1 MRPIL
6 GPPIPGVNEEGASMN
21 SPDEHALGRNH
32 SGRNG
37 DPATTR
43 RRIRVALDLEP
54 GDLLIT
60 GGQVVNVF
68 NRRVEP
74 ADVVIADGR
83 IAGVGCY
90 SWRASQT
97 LSASGRVI
105 VPGLIDAHMHLES
118 TLLTPVELAKLI
130 VPMGTTA
137 VISDSHEVGNVM
149 GVRGID
155 MLASACEGL
164 PLDLFFM
171 ASSCVPATAWEDA
184 GASLGPAEV
193 KTLLS
198 RAHVLGLAE
207 VMDIPAVLA
216 GAQDVLEKVE
226 TALLA
231 GRVVDGHAAGL
242 SGRELIAYA
251 ATGIRSDHES
261 TTVEEARAR
270 CALGMLVQV
279 REGSSAQ
286 NLDALLPL
294 LAAGELDDSWCLVTD
309 DIFPDDLRRLG
320 HLDGLLRRVVAGG
333 VAPAAA
339 IRHATYVPARHYGL
353 VDRGAVAPG
362 YCADLVLVENLK
374 DFRVDTVIKDGKV
387 AARDGKCVDFG
398 PAPRLDRENTV
409 HLAALDERAFCVP
422 LSGET
427 CSVIEI
433 VPDQIIT
440 RRTSRSVRRVD
451 GLWAFDPER
460 DVLMIASIERHRAS
474 GRIGLGLVSGFG
486 LTREGAL
493 GSSVAHDSHNLV
505 IAGTNPRDMLVC
517 ARAMAEQGGGF
528 VAAASGHVQAI
539 LPLPIAGL
547 LSDSDADQVCRQLK
561 EVNHAAHE
569 LGCPLDAPFGTLSF
583 LALPV
588 IPELRITT
596 QGVFDVL
603 EQKFLKL

>member
-1 MRPIL
+1 MSSC
-6 GPPIPGVNEEGASMN
+6 ASGN
-21 SPDEHALGRNH
+21 LLAS
-32 SGRNG
+32 
-37 DPATTR
+37 R
-43 RRIRVALDLEP
+43 RRIRVALDQEP

-68 NRRVEP
+68 NRRIEP

-97 LSASGRVI
+97 ISAAGRVI
-105 VPGLIDAHMHLES
+105 LPGLIDAHMHLES
-118 TLLTPVELAKLI
+118 TLLTPAELARLI

-149 GVRGID
+149 GVRGMDI
-155 MLASACEGL
+155 LASACEGL

-184 GASLGPAEV
+184 GAHLGPGEV

-198 RAHVLGLAE
+198 RPRVLGLAE

-216 GAQDVLEKVE
+216 GGQDVLEKVQS
-226 TALLA
+226 ALDA
-231 GRVVDGHAAGL
+231 RRVVDGHAAGL

-251 ATGIRSDHES
+251 AAGIRSDHES
-261 TTVEEARAR
+261 TTVEDARAR

-286 NLDALLPL
+286 NLGALMPL

-309 DIFPDDLRRLG
+309 DIFPNDLRRHG

-333 VAPAAA
+333 VAPATAV
-339 IRHATYVPARHYGL
+339 RHASYVPARHYGL

-362 YCADLVLVENLK
+362 FCADLLLVDDLES
-374 DFRVDTVIKDGKV
+374 FRVNTVIKSGQV
-387 AARDGKCVDFG
+387 VARDGKCLESG
-398 PAPRLDRENTV
+398 PVPRLDHENTV
-409 HLAALDERAFCVP
+409 HLAPLDETAFR
-422 LSGET
+422 LSLKAET
-427 CSVIEI
+427 CPVIEI
-433 VPDQIIT
+433 VPDQIVT
-440 RRTSRSVRRVD
+440 RRTSRSVRLVD
-451 GLWAFDPER
+451 GHWAFDPER
-460 DVLMIASIERHRAS
+460 DVVLIASIERHRGS

-486 LTREGAL
+486 LTHDGAL

-505 IAGTNPRDMLVC
+505 IAGTNPHDMLVC
-517 ARAMAEQGGGF
+517 ARALAERGGGF
-528 VAAASGHVQAI
+528 VAAAAGRVQAI
-539 LPLPIAGL
+539 LPLPFAGL
-547 LSDSDADQVCRQLK
+547 LSLDSADQVCRELAL
-561 EVNHAAHE
+561 VNQAAHA

-603 EQKFLKL
+603 EQRFITL

>member
-1 MRPIL
+1 MSFL
-6 GPPIPGVNEEGASMN
+6 SNGN
-21 SPDEHALGRNH
+21 SV
-32 SGRNG
+32 
-37 DPATTR
+37 TTR
-43 RRIRVALDLEP
+43 RRIRVALDQEP

-90 SWRASQT
+90 PWRASRT
-97 LSASGRVI
+97 LSASGLVI
-105 VPGLIDAHMHLES
+105 LPGLIDAHMHLES
-118 TLLTPVELAKLI
+118 TLLTPAELAQLI

-155 MLASACEGL
+155 MLAAACEGL

-171 ASSCVPATAWEDA
+171 ASSCVPATEWEDA
-184 GASLGPAEV
+184 GALLGPSEV
-193 KTLLS
+193 HTLLS
-198 RAHVLGLAE
+198 RPRVLGLAE

-216 GAQDVLEKVE
+216 GGQDVLEKVE
-226 TALLA
+226 TALAARRL
-231 GRVVDGHAAGL
+231 VDGHAAGL

-251 ATGIRSDHES
+251 SAGIRSDHES
-261 TTVEEARAR
+261 TTVEEARAK

-294 LAAGELDDSWCLVTD
+294 LAAGELDDSWCLCTD
-309 DIFPDDLRRLG
+309 DIFPNDLRRHG

-333 VAPAAA
+333 VSPTSAA
-339 IRHATYVPARHYGL
+339 RHAAYVPARHYGL

-362 YCADLVLVENLK
+362 YCADLVMVEDLK
-374 DFRVDTVIKDGKV
+374 GFRVNTVIKRGVV
-387 AARDGKCVDFG
+387 AARDGKCVDYG
-398 PAPRLDRENTV
+398 PAPRLERENTV
-409 HLAALDERAFCVP
+409 HMAPLDERAFRLP
-422 LSGET
+422 LSAES
-427 CSVIEI
+427 CPVIEI

-440 RRTSRSVRRVD
+440 RHTSRSVRRLD
-451 GLWAFDPER
+451 GHWAFDPER
-460 DVLMIASIERHRAS
+460 DVLLIASIERHKSS

-486 LTREGAL
+486 LTHEGAL
-493 GSSVAHDSHNLV
+493 GSSVAHDSHNLI

-517 ARAMAEQGGGF
+517 ARALAERGGGF
-528 VAAASGHVQAI
+528 VAAAGGHVQAI

-547 LSDSDADQVCRQLK
+547 LSIESADEVCRQL
-561 EVNHAAHE
+561 ETVNRAAHD
-569 LGCPLDAPFGTLSF
+569 LSCPLAAPFGTLSF

-588 IPELRITT
+588 IPELRITA
-596 QGVFDVL
+596 QGVFDVR
-603 EQKFLKL
+603 EQRFLRL

>member
-1 MRPIL
+1 
-6 GPPIPGVNEEGASMN
+6 MN
-21 SPDEHALGRNH
+21 KSNLSTAQ
-32 SGRNG
+32 
-37 DPATTR
+37 
-43 RRIRVALDLEP
+43 RRIRVALDQEP

-74 ADVVIADGR
+74 ADVVIADGK

-90 SWRASQT
+90 PWRANRT
-97 LSASGRVI
+97 ISAAGLVI
-105 VPGLIDAHMHLES
+105 LPGLIDAHMHLES
-118 TLLTPVELAKLI
+118 TLLTPAELAKLI

-137 VISDSHEVGNVM
+137 VISDSHEVGNVL

-184 GASLGPAEV
+184 GASLGPSEV

-198 RAHVLGLAE
+198 RPRVLGLAE

-216 GAQDVLEKVE
+216 GGADVLEKVE
-226 TALLA
+226 TALA
-231 GRVVDGHAAGL
+231 ARRVVDGHAAGL

-251 ATGIRSDHES
+251 AAGIRSDHES
-261 TTVEEARAR
+261 TTVADARAR

-286 NLDALLPL
+286 NLDAILPL

-309 DIFPDDLRRLG
+309 DIFPNDLRKNG
-320 HLDGLLRRVVAGG
+320 HIDGLLRRVVAGG
-333 VAPAAA
+333 VSPATAV
-339 IRHATYVPARHYGL
+339 RHASYVPARHYGL

-362 YCADLVLVENLK
+362 YCADLVLVENLE
-374 DFRVDTVIKDGKV
+374 DFRVDTVIKGGAVV
-387 AARDGKCVDFG
+387 ARGGKCLEYG
-398 PAPRLDRENTV
+398 QMPRLVRENTI
-409 HLAALDERAFCVP
+409 HLPPLDERAFRLP
-422 LSGET
+422 LSAET
-427 CSVIEI
+427 CPVIEI

-451 GLWAFDPER
+451 DLWAFDPER
-460 DVLMIASIERHRAS
+460 DVLLIASIERHRAS

-486 LTREGAL
+486 LTHEGAL

-505 IAGTNPRDMLVC
+505 IAGTNSRDMLVC
-517 ARAMAEQGGGF
+517 ARALADHGGGF
-528 VAAASGHVQAI
+528 VAAASGLVQAI
-539 LPLPIAGL
+539 LPLPVAGL
-547 LSDSDADQVCRQLK
+547 LSLKDADQVCRQLE
-561 EVNHAAHE
+561 EVNQAAHA
-569 LGCPLDAPFGTLSF
+569 LGCPLDAPYGTLSF

-603 EQKFLKL
+603 EQQFLEL

>member
-1 MRPIL
+1 MSPQDEYE
-6 GPPIPGVNEEGASMN
+6 PGTNRSARQSAP
-21 SPDEHALGRNH
+21 S
-32 SGRNG
+32 
-37 DPATTR
+37 TTR
-43 RRIRVALDLEP
+43 RRIRVALDQEP

-68 NRRVEP
+68 NRRIEP

-90 SWRASQT
+90 SWRAHQT
-97 LSASGRVI
+97 ISAAGLVI
-105 VPGLIDAHMHLES
+105 LPGLIDAHMHLES
-118 TLLTPVELAKLI
+118 TLLTPAELARLI

-137 VISDSHEVGNVM
+137 VISDSHEVGNVL

-155 MLASACEGL
+155 MLAAACEGL

-184 GASLGPAEV
+184 GALLGPSEV

-198 RAHVLGLAE
+198 RPRVLGLAE

-216 GAQDVLEKVE
+216 GGQDVLEKIE
-226 TALLA
+226 TALA
-231 GRVVDGHAAGL
+231 ARRVVDGHAAGL
-242 SGRELIAYA
+242 SGRDLIAYA
-251 ATGIRSDHES
+251 AAGIRSDHES
-261 TTVEEARAR
+261 TTVEEARAK

-294 LAAGELDDSWCLVTD
+294 LATGELDDSWCLVTD
-309 DIFPDDLRRLG
+309 DIFPNDLRRHG
-320 HLDGLLRRVVAGG
+320 HIDGLLRRVVAGG
-333 VAPAAA
+333 VSPISAV
-339 IRHATYVPARHYGL
+339 RHASFVPARHYGL

-362 YCADLVLVENLK
+362 YCADLVLVENL
-374 DFRVDTVIKDGKV
+374 DEFRVDTVIKGGRV
-387 AARDGKCVDFG
+387 AARDGKCLDYG
-398 PAPRLDRENTV
+398 PMPRLDRENTV
-409 HLAALDERAFCVP
+409 HLAPLDERAFRLP
-422 LSGET
+422 LAGES
-427 CSVIEI
+427 CAVIEI

-440 RRTSRSVRRVD
+440 RRTARSVRRVD

-460 DVLMIASIERHRAS
+460 DVLLIASIERHRAS
-474 GRIGLGLVSGFG
+474 GRISLGLVSGFG
-486 LTREGAL
+486 LTHDGAL

-517 ARAMAEQGGGF
+517 ARALAEHGGGF
-528 VAAASGHVQAI
+528 VVVAAGHVQAI
-539 LPLPIAGL
+539 LPLPVAGL
-547 LSDSDADQVCRQLK
+547 LSEGDADQVCRQLE
-561 EVNHAAHE
+561 EVNRAAQA

-603 EQKFLKL
+603 EQQFLKL